1 MNNNLKWKAQQISLT
16 FMDEHLQKKNLN
28 DGNDMNIARN
38 ENTKDP
44 IDNI

>member
-1 MNNNLKWKAQQISLT
+1 MESTTNFLDIHGWTSS
-16 FMDEHLQKKNLN
+16 KKNLN